1 MSLRIPHP
9 RVIAI
14 SVVTL
19 LAVASSAVGIKSAFA
34 EQKPTVYAQFVDAS
48 PLIVGND
55 VKVGGVKVGQI
66 ASIKVVDGLAKIGL
80 KLDPEAMPV
89 HTDAKAT
96 VRPQGLLGER
106 FVDLDRGSAASPLL
120 ADGGSIP
127 KSQTGRTTDLDEV
140 LDAVD
145 EPTGQAL
152 AAVVT
157 SLGEGVRGRGQ
168 DVDGAV
174 KALQPAMQDTGQV
187 ADLLNSQSAVLTH
200 LIDNLQPLAQSLA
213 TDEGADLDRLVG
225 SADEVLGA
233 TADSQQSLDLTLQ
246 RLPSAIH
253 DARTTLRQLGDTA
266 DATTPT
272 LAGMR
277 PATDKLVA
285 ISAELRRFADAA
297 DPALAQADPLLAQ
310 AKKLIDQ
317 AAPVVASLRRAG
329 PDLSG
334 TARNARPI
342 ATKLMGNLRNV
353 LDFVKY
359 WALTTNGGDGL
370 AHYFRAHAVVTA
382 EPATGY
388 VPGAGDAVKIPKIK
402 TPKIPGL
409 PLDGT
414 VPDLGSATGLSSA
427 QEDSLLDNLIG
438 GQG

>member
-1 MSLRIPHP
+1 
-9 RVIAI
+9 
-14 SVVTL
+14 
-19 LAVASSAVGIKSAFA
+19 
-34 EQKPTVYAQFVDAS
+34 
-48 PLIVGND
+48 
-55 VKVGGVKVGQI
+55 
-66 ASIKVVDGLAKIGL
+66 
-80 KLDPEAMPV
+80 
-89 HTDAKAT
+89 
-96 VRPQGLLGER
+96 
-106 FVDLDRGSAASPLL
+106 
-120 ADGGSIP
+120 
-127 KSQTGRTTDLDEV
+127 
-140 LDAVD
+140 
-145 EPTGQAL
+145 
-152 AAVVT
+152 
-157 SLGEGVRGRGQ
+157 
-168 DVDGAV
+168 
-174 KALQPAMQDTGQV
+174 
-187 ADLLNSQSAVLTH
+187 
-200 LIDNLQPLAQSLA
+200 
-213 TDEGADLDRLVG
+213 
-225 SADEVLGA
+225 
-233 TADSQQSLDLTLQ
+233 
-246 RLPSAIH
+246 
-253 DARTTLRQLGDTA
+253 
-266 DATTPT
+266 
-272 LAGMR
+272 MR

-388 VPGAGDAVKIPKIK
+388 VPGAGDAMKIPKIK